1 MDNFITKRLID
12 VNYQLQ
18 KEDDEYQLIASITK
32 NYIPNNF
39 VDMVIENNNTYKN
52 TIIKNYEKKTKTI
65 NMKGKDKIALLNKLV
80 SQISASAVEIKNKE
94 KNNDSD
100 VIENYIEKKNNFM
113 LAGVFIVYEQSKSK
127 DEIKNIKEFNNTIEN
142 NGETRIASGLKLEP
156 GMEMIYVQQAGF
168 KLKINPDKESVLK
181 KLIVTYNAAFD
192 KAKSK
197 IVDYIK
203 NQQKDWEKDRM
214 EESFIDKTG
223 LNKIRP

>member
-12 VNYQLQ
+12 VSYQLQ

-39 VDMVIENNNTYKN
+39 VDMVIENDNTYKN

-65 NMKGKDKIALLNKLV
+65 NMKGKDKIVLLNKLV

-100 VIENYIEKKNNFM
+100 VIESCIEKKNNFM

-127 DEIKNIKEFNNTIEN
+127 DEIKNIKEFNNTIES

-192 KAKSK
+192 EAKSK

-203 NQQKDWEKDRM
+203 NQQKNWEKDRM